1 MVAVTQTQAT
11 ASHLAV
17 TDTRASQDWV
27 SRELDQHWR
36 QFVVVRRLR
45 EASLDALSTP
55 CPGRAALQT
64 SGYWLTAACA
74 VLEDLLGARGHRPR
88 PAATRDPGRA
98 AGRMSYA
105 RMAADGQLPT
115 RGRAQGAVTTP
126 NGGRSTGSR
135 TRSRSR
141 RRGHGGHRRR
151 KPAHGAANPA
161 ATRAWSPAVSSA

>member
-27 SRELDQHWR
+27 SRELDQHGR
-36 QFVVVRRLR
+36 EFVVVRRLR
-45 EASLDALSTP
+45 EASLDALSSP

-126 NGGRSTGSR
+126 NGGRSQGRGLVAAPADGGTVDTDAGSR
-135 TRSRSR
+135 PTGQRTRPRPGP
-141 RRGHGGHRRR
+141 GHLR
-151 KPAHGAANPA
+151 
-161 ATRAWSPAVSSA
+161 